1 MQKFIILI
9 LIRDE
14 SGFITEGTSDGK
26 IQNWSFLLFG

>member
-14 SGFITEGTSDGK
+14 SGFIIEGASDGK